1 MRFLTKTTLMMFCSL
16 ALAAAGCTGDD
27 GADGAAGN
35 AGAPGQ
41 DGQDGAPGAPGPEG
55 PQGPPGPG
63 LLCSF
68 QLPGDSFFPE
78 GIALNGATS
87 DIYVGSLTSG
97 DIARIPDG
105 ETRAELLPLAD
116 DDLKSGAV
124 GMITNAA
131 GDRLF
136 VCDALPDP
144 ANATDGAVVA
154 IDISDPA
161 NAAVVSTHALP
172 TATDSTIF
180 CNDIALDA
188 AGNLY
193 ATDSLGGQILTVS
206 VDDIGTDG
214 DAAVFLAADPK
225 LVGPDANS
233 PFGANGIATLD
244 DGAGNEFLFVV
255 NFSNGTLHRVAINGD
270 GTAGALVDVA
280 LSNDAGDVTL
290 QGADGLKV
298 FDAAAGELVVVEN
311 AANSLSKIAL
321 DDAFGAAPTGKVTK
335 ISTRLDVPT
344 TFAMDGDTAIVV
356 EGQLDHLLDPVN
368 AGPPSLPFCLANV
381 EVY

>member
-27 GADGAAGN
+27 GTDGAPGN

-41 DGQDGAPGAPGPEG
+41 DGADGPAGPAGPEG

-78 GIALNGATS
+78 GIALNGETS
-87 DIYVGSLTSG
+87 DIYVGSLSSG

-105 ETRAELLPLAD
+105 TARAELLPLAD
-116 DDLKSGAV
+116 DDLKNGAV

-131 GDRLF
+131 GDTLF

-161 NAAVVSTHALP
+161 NAAVASTHALP

-193 ATDSLGGQILTVS
+193 VTDSLGGQILTVS

-225 LVGPDANS
+225 LTGPDADS
-233 PFGANGIATLD
+233 PFGANGIATLA
-244 DGAGNEFLFVV
+244 DGDGNEFLFVV
-255 NFSNGTLHRVAINGD
+255 NYSNGTLHRVAINAD